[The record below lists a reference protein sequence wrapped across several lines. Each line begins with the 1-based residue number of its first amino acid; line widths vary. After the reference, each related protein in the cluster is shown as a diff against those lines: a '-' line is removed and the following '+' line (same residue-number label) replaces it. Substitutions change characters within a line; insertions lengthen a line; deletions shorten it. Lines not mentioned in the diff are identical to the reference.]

1 MLELRNITVEVQDGE
16 RQRAILS
23 DASLSL
29 EPGVITGLFG
39 PSGSGK
45 STLLSVGALLLSPS
59 AGEVLLNGSEV
70 GKLSQGEKAK
80 LRRNSLGVI
89 FQRDNLIPSL
99 RVKDQ
104 LLLMASLGGGKITKE
119 KESHAG
125 DLLSRV
131 GLEEREWSKYPE
143 QLSGGQRQRVN
154 IARALMNDPKVLL
167 ADELTSALDRRN
179 SAAVMELITSLTKE
193 LRVSTLIISHDEKI
207 QAIVDRSYEIT
218 DGVVTTGVSGAGG
231 GASKVG

>member
-23 DASLSL
+23 EASLSL
-29 EPGVITGLFG
+29 EPGAITGLFG

-80 LRRNSLGVI
+80 LRRNSLGII

-99 RVKDQ
+99 RVMDQ
-104 LLLMASLGGGKITKE
+104 LLLMASLGGGKVTGE

-218 DGVVTTGVSGAGG
+218 DGVVTTGVSGSGG